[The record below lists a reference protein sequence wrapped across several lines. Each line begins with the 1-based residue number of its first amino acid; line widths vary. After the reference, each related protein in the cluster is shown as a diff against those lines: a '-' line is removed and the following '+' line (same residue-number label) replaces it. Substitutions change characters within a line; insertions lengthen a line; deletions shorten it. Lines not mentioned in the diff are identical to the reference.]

1 MGRILFGTNSR
12 DFVLLADGQR
22 PNKTKTSRNFAR
34 AVGAPVHHRQPRHY
48 TVAPSWRTEFI
59 RFRRAL
65 GLLAFFYACAHMMV
79 YLPVALD
86 QREDLRGMVSDIL
99 SKPFI
104 AIGML
109 AFLILVPLAVTSNA
123 PMIKRLGVSAWQNLH
138 RWVYVAAIAATVH
151 FLMAALMASKTG
163 TLAAEQLAYP
173 ALIAALLL
181 IRVIL
186 AARKRWSSAVPRTA

>member
-1 MGRILFGTNSR
+1 MGLIPGILFFWQTANGQIKLR
-12 DFVLLADGQR
+12 LLEILLGLWALRFIIASLAITPLRRLG
-22 PNKTKTSRNFAR
+22 
-34 AVGAPVHHRQPRHY
+34 G
-48 TVAPSWRTEFI
+48 PSLI

-186 AARKRWSSAVPRTA
+186 AARKRWSSAVPRAA